1 MTLKLVEGRKYSAN
15 LPSFNNLEEHRKG
28 KQMQLKTVLPFKTIL
43 SYTFYRFRCHYPLI
57 TYLITYLIIGS
68 RIGKLFSLILIAST
82 NKLCRKNSK
91 YLKNAHKTHKVDK
104 MSHLSLITI
113 ISAVDGAS
121 VSKGWASSLALDER
135 CTRCPFSIAF
145 EVGENP

>member
-1 MTLKLVEGRKYSAN
+1 MDTNSKWPSKPVFVAN
-15 LPSFNNLEEHRKG
+15 
-28 KQMQLKTVLPFKTIL
+28 
-43 SYTFYRFRCHYPLI
+43 Y
-57 TYLITYLIIGS
+57 ITYLIIGS
-68 RIGKLFSLILIAST
+68 RIGKLFSLILIVST
-82 NKLCRKNSK
+82 NKICRKKKTNN
-91 YLKNAHKTHKVDK
+91 LKNAHKTHKLDK